1 MSTPFHS
8 KYWAAA
14 LTLRGPSGAIDSL
27 TRSIANSRV
36 DLNPHQVDAAL
47 FAIRSPLT
55 KGVLLAD
62 EVGLGKTVEAGIVIT
77 QRWAER
83 RRKILLILPATLRKQ
98 WQQELTD
105 KFSLPSIILEGRTAS
120 LRQPDH
126 IAICSYHFAASRAA
140 DLKQIPWDLVV
151 VDEAHR
157 LRNVWKTSSKIA
169 QAISEAISHAPKV
182 LMTATPLQ
190 NSLVEL
196 YGLVSIL
203 DPRVFG
209 DIASFRDQFLNSN
222 TDDAV
227 RNLSLRERLTGICT
241 RTLRKQVLEY
251 IKFTQRVPLTQD
263 FLPNPDEMELYRLV
277 SLYLQRQTLFALPAS
292 QRTLL
297 TLVLRKLLASSTFA
311 IAGTLRSLVA
321 RLEAKDESEQ
331 VLNDFEEFE
340 ELAEEWPP
348 DDLSIPGRDREGAVT
363 LTPGPDL
370 LKAELAELRQYVALA
385 ESIEK
390 NSKADALL
398 TALATGLAK
407 AVALGAARKA
417 VVFTESRRTQ
427 QYLFDVLT
435 ASGFAG
441 RLVLING
448 TNTDPLSKTIYN
460 AWLTR
465 NAGSSAISGSKTAD
479 MKAALVEEFR
489 ERATILIA
497 TESAAEGVNLQFC
510 SLVINYDLPWNPQ
523 RIEQRIGRCHRYGQ
537 KHDVVVVNFLNRA
550 NAADQ
555 RVFELLAQKFRL
567 FEGVFGASDEVLGAL
582 ESGVDLEK
590 RIAGVYQNCRT
601 ESEIQAGFDQLQFEL
616 DEQIQSR
623 MAQTRRLLFEN
634 FDEEV
639 HDRLRMRKEE
649 TSEALDRRTQM
660 LLSLARQELADAAQW
675 SDPARFHHEGT
686 AYNADWREA
695 ERRAETFFR
704 PDHPLAQRLMNDAFH
719 RPLPPAAV
727 TLDYTAHGRKISTL
741 QAYVGLSGWLT
752 VARLTVDSFEIEE
765 HLLLSGLAD
774 DGTLLDEDTCRKLL
788 SLPAS
793 LSQAPL
799 PAVPPAATE
808 CDTQARSRL
817 RDVDYRNGKH
827 FDEQVAKL
835 DRWAEDLKVGL
846 EREIKN
852 LDTEIRQARK
862 DSGLAPSLEGK
873 LALQK
878 KLRTFEQERT
888 RKRRELFEAQDSID
902 GKRDGLIGEIEGQ
915 MRQTHRVDTMFTFRW
930 TLKN

>member
-14 LTLRGPSGAIDSL
+14 LTLRGPSGAIESL

-126 IAICSYHFAASRAA
+126 IAICSYHFAAARAA

-196 YGLVSIL
+196 YGLVSVL

-209 DIASFRDQFLNSN
+209 DIASFRDQFLNGN
-222 TDDAV
+222 TNDAV
-227 RNLSLRERLTGICT
+227 RNLSLRERLAGICT

-251 IKFTQRVPLTQD
+251 IRFTQRVPLTQD
-263 FLPNPDEMELYRLV
+263 FLPNNDEMELYRLI
-277 SLYLQRQTLFALPAS
+277 SLYLQREALFALPAS

-321 RLEAKDESEQ
+321 RLEARNADPGAFSDDAAA
-331 VLNDFEEFE
+331 DFEELPE
-340 ELAEEWPP
+340 IADEWPP
-348 DDLSIPGRDREGAVT
+348 DATQTEFDLAPS
-363 LTPGPDL
+363 PDL
-370 LKAELAELRQYVALA
+370 LRAELADLRSYVALA
-385 ESIEK
+385 ERIEK
-390 NSKADALL
+390 NSKGEALL
-398 TALATGLAK
+398 TALATGLKK
-407 AVALGAARKA
+407 AEALGAARKA

-427 QYLFDVLT
+427 QYLFDILT
-435 ASGFAG
+435 ASGFDG
-441 RLVLING
+441 KLVIING
-448 TNTDPLSKTIYN
+448 TNTDAHSRAIYN
-460 AWLTR
+460 AWLKR

-601 ESEIQAGFDQLQFEL
+601 ESEIQAGFDQLQHEL

-623 MAQTRRLLFEN
+623 MAQTRQLLLEN

-639 HDRLRMRKEE
+639 HERLRMRKQEA
-649 TSEALDRRTQM
+649 SQALDRRTEW
-660 LLSLARQELADAAQW
+660 LLALARQELGTSATW
-675 SDPARFHHEGT
+675 PEPARFQLNGT
-686 AYNADWREA
+686 TYNADWREA
-695 ERRAETFFR
+695 ERRSETFFR
-704 PDHPLAQRLMNDAFH
+704 PDHPLAQQLIAEAFH
-719 RPLPPAAV
+719 RPLQPAAV
-727 TLDYTAHGRKISTL
+727 TLNYGAHGRKISTV
-741 QAYVGLSGWLT
+741 QPYVGLSGWLT
-752 VARLTVDSFEIEE
+752 VARLTIDSFECEE
-765 HLLLSGLAD
+765 HLLIAGAVD
-774 DGTLLDEDTCRKLL
+774 EGDVVEEDTCRKLL
-788 SLPAS
+788 SLPATMQGHGTIS
-793 LSQAPL
+793 R
-799 PAVPPAATE
+799 VPEALAAQ
-808 CDTQARSRL
+808 CDTLAGSRL
-817 RDVDYRNGKH
+817 RDLDFRNARH

-835 DRWAEDLKVGL
+835 DHWAEDLKVGL

-852 LDTEIRQARK
+852 LDAEIRQARK
-862 DSGLAPSLEGK
+862 ESGQTPSLEGK

-878 KLRTFEQERT
+878 KLRAFEQDRT
-888 RKRRELFEAQDSID
+888 KKRRELFEAQDSID
-902 GKRDGLIGEIEGQ
+902 GKRDGLIAEIEGQ
-915 MRQTHRVDTMFTFRW
+915 MRQTHRIDALFTIRW
-930 TLKN
+930 TLTN